1 LEDVELAGTGTS
13 ASSSLPSNQQLQQR
27 DARSI
32 SPTPTTASGAN
43 NQYRYTSS
51 KAFAVEDSPD
61 SSKKK
66 TIKFSPLSLVMLPL
80 TSALKKP
87 ASPTAAATSAS
98 TSRSSS
104 AASSSSSASTSAAS
118 AGGNNNGSSS
128 LSVAYA
134 SAGGAAGA
142 PPPSRSESMAYP
154 ISTTSSMLSKIQYLA
169 RKHSSRILAVA
180 ACLLVVLFVLE
191 EEVLSSSGSSS
202 SGSHYLR
209 NSSGGSRTFL
219 WGGAVRPGYF
229 TAADAL
235 RSNGSE
241 FLFAAVADLDELSR
255 LDPKKQEKPEFYSW
269 LLPGSLRKL
278 SSTGTTGGNR
288 LYEIDLKYDARR
300 KIVTKHNEAGR
311 GAEFSE
317 LTLFENRLVTFDDRT
332 GKVFE
337 VLNSADGAESFVVP
351 RFVVS
356 EGDGDTDKG
365 MKWEWS
371 TVKDGELYMGSM
383 GKEYTLPDGTVK
395 NRNNLWIAVIN
406 SLGQIRRVDWTQ
418 QYSFVRHALKCDFPG
433 YLIIEA
439 CRWSSEM
446 KKWVFLPRR
455 ISREAYDEVKDEQKG
470 GRELVLVDEGFS
482 FSTVVKLNLD
492 SQDPLKGF
500 STFAFV
506 PNSGDRH
513 ALAIRSVEDNCV
525 NFTPQCEQR
534 SYFVVIDVT
543 TGEQLSDE
551 VKYPGTVKYEGVEF
565 VNLAAKP
572 PA

>member
-1 LEDVELAGTGTS
+1 
-13 ASSSLPSNQQLQQR
+13 
-27 DARSI
+27 
-32 SPTPTTASGAN
+32 
-43 NQYRYTSS
+43 
-51 KAFAVEDSPD
+51 
-61 SSKKK
+61 
-66 TIKFSPLSLVMLPL
+66 
-80 TSALKKP
+80 
-87 ASPTAAATSAS
+87 
-98 TSRSSS
+98 
-104 AASSSSSASTSAAS
+104 
-118 AGGNNNGSSS
+118 
-128 LSVAYA
+128 
-134 SAGGAAGA
+134 
-142 PPPSRSESMAYP
+142 
-154 ISTTSSMLSKIQYLA
+154 
-169 RKHSSRILAVA
+169 
-180 ACLLVVLFVLE
+180 LFVLE
-191 EEVLSSSGSSS
+191 EEIFSSS
-202 SGSHYLR
+202 SAGTSQYLR
-209 NSSGGSRTFL
+209 NSNGSRSFL

-229 TAADAL
+229 TASDAL
-235 RSNGSE
+235 RSNGNE

-255 LDPKKQEKPEFYSW
+255 LDPSNLKKPEFYSW
-269 LLPGSLRKL
+269 LLPGSLRKV
-278 SSTGTTGGNR
+278 SSTGSTSGGR
-288 LYEIDLKYDARR
+288 LYEIDLHYDDRR
-300 KIVTKHNEAGR
+300 KITTKHNEAGR

-317 LTLFENRLVTFDDRT
+317 LTLYENRLVTFDDRT

-337 VLNSADGAESFVVP
+337 VLNSADGTQSSVVP

-371 TVKDGELYMGSM
+371 TVKDGDLYMGSM

-406 SLGQIRRVDWTQ
+406 SLGQIRRVDWTE
-418 QYSFVRHALKCDFPG
+418 QYKVVRTALQCEFPG

-439 CRWSSEM
+439 CRWSDHL
-446 KKWVFLPRR
+446 KQWVFLPRR
-455 ISREAYDEVKDEQKG
+455 ISREAYDEVKDEQRG
-470 GRELVLVDEGFS
+470 GRELVLVDEKFS
-482 FSTVVKLNLD
+482 TSTVVKLNLD

-525 NFTPQCEQR
+525 DFTPQCQQR

-551 VKYPGTVKYEGVEF
+551 IKYPDNVKYEGVEF